1 MFHNVCVAVNRENN
15 LYVVVAVFG
24 ISCKV
29 LILDNFEL
37 NGNVLFFSIF
47 YVLLDSVM
55 YFALVGYM

>member
-1 MFHNVCVAVNRENN
+1 MCHNVCVTVNRENN

-37 NGNVLFFSIF
+37 NGNVLFF
-47 YVLLDSVM
+47 
-55 YFALVGYM
+55 